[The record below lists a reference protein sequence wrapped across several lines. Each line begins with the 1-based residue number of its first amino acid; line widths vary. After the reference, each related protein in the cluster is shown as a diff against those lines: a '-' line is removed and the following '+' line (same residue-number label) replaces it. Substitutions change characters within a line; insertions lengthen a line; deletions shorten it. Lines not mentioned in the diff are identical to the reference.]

1 MTKQNYN
8 LFYAFKASIGLIRL
22 ILLAIMELDNSPID
36 NAKTSI
42 GRREKALK
50 EKLNPS
56 DKLLPISMFATNE
69 ITTSSNEA
77 ITNEIKHYI
86 NEWK

>member
-1 MTKQNYN
+1 MK
-8 LFYAFKASIGLIRL
+8 
-22 ILLAIMELDNSPID
+22 LDNRPID

-77 ITNEIKHYI
+77 ITNEIKHCI
-86 NEWK
+86 NE